1 MQGRWGGPERKVSR
15 LFYGPIVSWRT
26 STRPPSLAQ
35 ARTISRILEKRFLG
49 GAAGLKSPRRA
60 PGPESRP
67 SRVQKGLPVL
77 SGLKFAFT
85 RYSSAQKRLKNAHLR
100 RKSRHCAALSRP
112 RRCGVATQSPRPR
125 GCGPIAWQH
134 AARDFGVCLGHFPRV
149 AAAIGMRAHAHA
161 HRGAFEFTALIMP
174 MHPMHFLIMP
184 LVRRACVV
192 CARFACR

>member
-1 MQGRWGGPERKVSR
+1 MSHQPWP
-15 LFYGPIVSWRT
+15 FAAMA
-26 STRPPSLAQ
+26 PPPLAQ

-49 GAAGLKSPRRA
+49 GAAGLKSPRQTL
-60 PGPESRP
+60 GPE

-85 RYSSAQKRLKNAHLR
+85 RYSSAQKTLKNAHLR
-100 RKSRHCAALSRP
+100 RKSRHCAALSRL
-112 RRCGVATQSPRPR
+112 RRCGVATQSPWPR

-174 MHPMHFLIMP
+174 MHPMHFLNNAAS
-184 LVRRACVV
+184 L
-192 CARFACR
+192 